1 LGIRQ
6 VLRFSARFRPITIA
20 FGVAG
25 LAVVAPSL
33 IAGATSQATSSLTIA
48 VVSSRPDMVSGG
60 DALVEITFQGDQ
72 PPEDLTITRNGASVR
87 DVFHLDQSRRSLI
100 GLVDGLVVGPNT
112 LSARSGS
119 DAASLELTNF
129 PITGPILSGP
139 HLKPFLCGTVESGLG
154 EPLDTDCSAVTK
166 VEYFYKS
173 TTPSAARSPFKPL
186 ADRAS
191 RPADVAQA
199 VTIDGQTVP
208 YIVRVESGT
217 IDRAIYRIAMLDG
230 GGWNRRLMFTFGGGC
245 GTHGAQGVN
254 HAADVLIDVPLA
266 RGFAVATSTENVF
279 QQHCNDQL
287 SGEAVMMIKEHL
299 VERYGIPRW
308 TVGVGGS
315 GGAIQQL
322 LIAQNFP
329 GLLDGIMPSLTF
341 PDAVTLGGSIS
352 DCRLLLNYFN
362 RDLRVWRPEK
372 QAAVSGFAPGT
383 CASWDKA
390 FADVAVVGSP
400 MTGLPGR
407 PLDNVGVQYGLKALN
422 SGAIT
427 KADFLDL
434 NARIG
439 GFDAGGRVR
448 SQRTAA
454 DLDVIRAAYVTGR
467 VNAGAGSLPS
477 IPILEYRSYNDL
489 QGDIHDRARDFAVR
503 ERLRRANGRADNQ
516 VIWVYPNGVAGL
528 AQKVTSLAL
537 DTMTQWLDTRTKPR
551 AAVDACW
558 DVIGTKIAEPATL
571 DKPGLCNALYPSHA
585 NPRLVAGAPLVDDV
599 LKCRLK
605 PIDQK
610 DYKVVFTLDEML
622 KLKLIFPDGVCD
634 YSKPGLN
641 QDRLA
646 GTYLALPPFN

>member
-1 LGIRQ
+1 MRVAVALFVGAIVALGW
-6 VLRFSARFRPITIA
+6 SAPAR
-20 FGVAG
+20 
-25 LAVVAPSL
+25 SQ
-33 IAGATSQATSSLTIA
+33 AGALTIEA
-48 VVSSRPDMVSGG
+48 VSSRPDMVSGG
-60 DALVEITFQGDQ
+60 DALVEIKFIGDQ
-72 PPEDLTITRNGASVR
+72 PPEDLLITRNGASVR
-87 DVFHLDQSRRSLI
+87 DLFRPDPSRHSLL
-100 GLVDGLVVGPNT
+100 GLVDGLVVGRNT
-112 LSARSGS
+112 LTARSGS
-119 DAASLELTNF
+119 DGATLELTNF

-139 HLKPFLCGTVESGLG
+139 HLKPFACGTAESGLG
-154 EPLDTDCSAVTK
+154 EPLDADCSAVTK

-173 TTPSAARSPFKPL
+173 TALSAGRSPFKPL
-186 ADRAS
+186 PDPTV
-191 RPADVAQA
+191 RPADAAQVA
-199 VTIDGQTVP
+199 TIDGQRVP

-230 GGWNRRLMFTFGGGC
+230 GGWNHRLMFTFGGGC
-245 GTHGAQGVN
+245 GTHNAQGVN
-254 HAADVLIDVPLA
+254 HAADVLVDVPLA

-287 SGEAVMMIKEHL
+287 SGEAVMMIKEHFI
-299 VERYGIPRW
+299 ERYGIPRW

-341 PDAVTLGGSIS
+341 PDAVTIGTSIS
-352 DCRLLLNYFN
+352 DCRLLLNYFG

-372 QAAVSGFAPGT
+372 QAAVSGFSPGT
-383 CASWDKA
+383 CTAWDKA
-390 FADVAVVGSP
+390 FADVAVAGNP

-407 PLDNVGVQYGLKALN
+407 PLDNIGVQYGLKALN

-427 KADFLDL
+427 KAEFLDL

-439 GFDAGGRVR
+439 GFDAGGRLR
-448 SQRTAA
+448 PQRTTA
-454 DLDVIRAAYVTGR
+454 DLDVIRAAYVAGR
-467 VNAGAGSLPS
+467 VNAGAGGLPS
-477 IPILEYRSYNDL
+477 IPILEYRSYNDP

-537 DTMTQWLDTRTKPR
+537 DTMTQWLDTGVKPR

-585 NPRLVAGAPLVDDV
+585 NPRLVAGAPLVDDI

-605 PIDQK
+605 PIDAK
-610 DYKVVFTLDEML
+610 DYKAVFTLEEML
-622 KLKLIFPDGVCD
+622 KLRLIFPDGVCD

-646 GTYLALPPFN
+646 GTYLTLPPFN